1 MDCNYIGLI
10 MKKEDVVWHEE
21 DEYEVMKD
29 PDGWT
34 LVVEVNHFKGWM
46 RYDVRT
52 PDNYYLG
59 IFEKDIYKA
68 IDILNEEKKG
78 DNARTLPL
86 RPS

>member
-1 MDCNYIGLI
+1 

-29 PDGWT
+29 PDGWA
-34 LVVEVNHFKGWM
+34 LVVEINHFKGWM
-46 RYDVRT
+46 RYDVKT
-52 PDNYYLG
+52 PDNHYLG

-68 IDILNEEKKG
+68 IDTLNEEKKKYIKKG
-78 DNARTLPL
+78 ENARTLPL